1 MTRLRI
7 AQLLAVVAALAVLG
21 TAALAAV
28 TAVRSPGEADAGTG
42 PGAGVEIGAGPSA
55 AAGPAVLVVR
65 DPRTGARFEVP
76 GADWRVL
83 DRAVRIYYE
92 DDAGRPVAVVR
103 GPAVFRSGYCAARPD
118 DSNRGF
124 AGFTRQ
130 RLRSWLT
137 GLTPDGGAWTAGV
150 DHERTRLADGT
161 PARLS
166 RTSVFL
172 GDRGPCG
179 ARAVEV
185 AMVEA
190 DDVRLVV
197 VSDWGEPGTLTRDE
211 VDAVL
216 ASLRAG

>member
-21 TAALAAV
+21 TATLAAV
-28 TAVRSPGEADAGTG
+28 TVVGSPGEEPEAEVRTGT
-42 PGAGVEIGAGPSA
+42 PGAAR
-55 AAGPAVLVVR
+55 PAPLVVR
-65 DPRTGARFEVP
+65 DPGTGARFEVP
-76 GADWRVL
+76 GEDWRVQ

-92 DDAGRPVAVVR
+92 DAAGHPLAVVR
-103 GPAVFRSGYCAARPD
+103 GPAVFRPGYCAARPD

-130 RLRSWLT
+130 RLRSWLA
-137 GLTPDGGAWTAGV
+137 GLTPDGGAWAAGV

-161 PARLS
+161 RARVS
-166 RTSVFL
+166 RASVFL
-172 GDRGPCG
+172 GDRGPC
-179 ARAVEV
+179 AAQAVEV

-190 DDVRLVV
+190 GDVRVVV
-197 VSDWGEPGTLTRDE
+197 VSDWGAPGTLTRDE

>member
-21 TAALAAV
+21 TAALAVATV
-28 TAVRSPGEADAGTG
+28 AGWPGDDD
-42 PGAGVEIGAGPSA
+42 A
-55 AAGPAVLVVR
+55 AAGPRDEAQRPPALVVR
-65 DPRTGARFEVP
+65 DPGTGATFEVP
-76 GADWRVL
+76 GAHWRVQ

-92 DDAGRPVAVVR
+92 DDAGRPLAVVR
-103 GPAVFRSGYCAARPD
+103 GPAVFRSGYCAARPE

-130 RLRSWLT
+130 RMRSWLA
-137 GLTPDGGAWTAGV
+137 GLTPEGGAWTAGV
-150 DHERTRLADGT
+150 DHERIRLADGT

-172 GDRGPCG
+172 EDRGRCG
-179 ARAVEV
+179 AQAVEV
-185 AMVEA
+185 AMAEA
-190 DDVRLVV
+190 GDVRLVV
-197 VSDWGEPGTLTRDE
+197 VSDWGEPGTLSRED

-216 ASLRAG
+216 ASLRTG

>member
-21 TAALAAV
+21 TAALAV
-28 TAVRSPGEADAGTG
+28 LRWPGDDDAEAGTG
-42 PGAGVEIGAGPSA
+42 AGPGAARD
-55 AAGPAVLVVR
+55 PAVLVVR
-65 DPRTGARFEVP
+65 DPGTGATFEVP
-76 GADWRVL
+76 GGDWRVR

-92 DDAGRPVAVVR
+92 DDAGHPVAVVR
-103 GPAVFRSGYCAARPD
+103 GPAVFRPGYCAARPD
-118 DSNRGF
+118 ASNRGF

-130 RLRSWLT
+130 PLRSWLA
-137 GLTPDGGAWTAGV
+137 GLAPEGGAWTAGV

-179 ARAVEV
+179 AQAVEV
-185 AMVEA
+185 AMAEA
-190 DDVRLVV
+190 GDVRLVV
-197 VSDWGEPGTLTRDE
+197 VSDRGEPGTLAREE

-216 ASLRAG
+216 ASLRTG